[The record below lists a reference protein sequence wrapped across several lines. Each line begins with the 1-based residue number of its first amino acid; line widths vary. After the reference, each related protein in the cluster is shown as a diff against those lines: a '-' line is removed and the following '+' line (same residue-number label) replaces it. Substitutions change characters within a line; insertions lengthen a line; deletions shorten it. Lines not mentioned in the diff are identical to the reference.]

1 MTHHDHPEYA
11 DEFGL
16 VGVVPTSHGIR
27 QPLGHDAPT
36 GPAVGERL
44 PDFTLSAASGGTIS
58 FHHDRDRSKAAVV
71 FFRSAVW

>member
-1 MTHHDHPEYA
+1 MPDNEYSEYA

-27 QPLGHDAPT
+27 TPLDHDAPT
-36 GPAVGERL
+36 GPAIGERL
-44 PDFTLSAASGGTIS
+44 PDFALPSASGGTVS
-58 FHHDRDRSKAAVV
+58 FHQDRGGSKAAVV